1 VQQKILIGGRYSLGR
16 LLGSGGMGIVYLAR
30 DESLGREVALKVLH
44 AHHAGSGEFVERFAR
59 EAKSAASLSH
69 PNIVEVYDFGQTGD
83 EKSGDARGGTVG
95 SFYMAMEYI
104 AGGTL
109 KGEIARHGAL
119 APEAAAGATLQVSEA
134 LACAHEHG
142 IVHRD
147 VKPENVLLTVAL
159 VGTTTHADAIGYVKV
174 ADFGIAK
181 AAEGPSVT
189 QTSMILGTARY
200 LSPEQARG
208 GMVGPPSDLYSLGVV
223 LFEALT
229 GRVPFEA
236 AEGGPIA
243 IAMKHLTEE
252 PPSPRELN
260 PMVPKSLEAVTLRL
274 LAKDPAERYAS
285 AEELS
290 EDLGRV
296 RDGHHPL
303 FVGAG
308 VPTKLSFATEPAQ
321 RKPSPVHPNV
331 NPTIHLVRR
340 KRRLRRSL
348 VIGFCVATILTMSSL
363 ASGSFLSISP
373 LVFGADVGT
382 NAGATSLVETVR
394 VPASGDTLA
403 APEAPT
409 GQTPPPMRGTGEPHA
424 PSSSEPSAT
433 ISSASA
439 SSASAAAPASAASST
454 FAASSAAPAPV
465 PKPTQDPTSDSP
477 RAAENGP
484 EQQTRAAA
492 AVPATTA
499 AEPASSAEPDSAPRT
514 VKPSAPDPQGSEPA
528 APEIR
533 EPATPEPVE
542 VQEVKVPKVEMP

>member
-1 VQQKILIGGRYSLGR
+1 
-16 LLGSGGMGIVYLAR
+16 MVYLAR

-59 EAKSAASLSH
+59 EARSAASLSH
-69 PNIVEVYDFGQTGD
+69 PNIVEVYDFGQTDD
-83 EKSGDARGGTVG
+83 ERSGDAHGATVG
-95 SFYMAMEYI
+95 SPYMAMEYV

-109 KGEIARHGAL
+109 KGEIARHGVL
-119 APEAAAGATLQVSEA
+119 TPEAAAGAALQVSEA
-134 LACAHEHG
+134 LACAHKHG

-147 VKPENVLLTVAL
+147 VKPENVLLTGAL
-159 VGTTTHADAIGYVKV
+159 AGTTTDADAIGYVKV

-181 AAEGPSVT
+181 AAEATSVT

-229 GRVPFEA
+229 GKVPFEA
-236 AEGGPIA
+236 SEGRPIA

-290 EDLGRV
+290 EDLRRV
-296 RDGHHPL
+296 REGRHLL

-308 VPTKLSFATEPAQ
+308 VPTGLSFATELAQ
-321 RKPSPVHPNV
+321 RKPWPVHPNV
-331 NPTIHLVRR
+331 GPTIRRVRR
-340 KRRLRRSL
+340 RRRLRRSL
-348 VIGFCVATILTMSSL
+348 VIGLCVATVLTISSL

-373 LVFGADVGT
+373 LVFGTVGT
-382 NAGATSLVETVR
+382 NAGAGSLVEAVR
-394 VPASGDTLA
+394 VPASGDTLT

-409 GQTPPPMRGTGEPHA
+409 GQTPPSMRDTVDPPTAGL
-424 PSSSEPSAT
+424 SESSAT
-433 ISSASA
+433 TSSASA

-454 FAASSAAPAPV
+454 SAASSATPAPV
-465 PKPTQDPTSDSP
+465 PKPPQDSTSDS
-477 RAAENGP
+477 AATVASGKNA
-484 EQQTRAAA
+484 EQQTPAAPA
-492 AVPATTA
+492 DPATTA
-499 AEPASSAEPDSAPRT
+499 AEPASSAEPDSAPGT
-514 VKPSAPDPQGSEPA
+514 VDPSAPDPQGSEPA
-528 APEIR
+528 VPKIR
-533 EPATPEPVE
+533 KPATPEPVE
-542 VQEVKVPKVEMP
+542 VPEVKVPKVEMP